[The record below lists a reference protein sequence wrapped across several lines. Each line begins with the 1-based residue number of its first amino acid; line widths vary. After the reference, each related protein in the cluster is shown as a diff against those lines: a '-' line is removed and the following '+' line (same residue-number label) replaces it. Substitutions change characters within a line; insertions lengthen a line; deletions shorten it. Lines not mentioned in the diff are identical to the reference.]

1 MAIFS
6 LSYLDDPGLVFLQ
19 FCTHADLRNLADI
32 LMTEKGS
39 RRSTEQLSD
48 EPTFFASRDDLTKV
62 WHLIA
67 AELQR
72 FGADSVVTF
81 FRGGKG
87 VVYREILTDV
97 CGYLKIEI
105 RDGEEFSAIESRVLL
120 KALEKSLEKM
130 TEEERAEFV
139 KSAAGMFANG
149 QFNPA
154 AATPAAILAALQA
167 AFAMGGFAAFQI
179 AAIVANA
186 VSKFILGRGLA
197 FAANAGLMR
206 VLGLVAGPFGFALSG
221 ILSVP
226 MISGA
231 AYRVTVPAVIY
242 VAYLRQKHINRD
254 LL

>member
-1 MAIFS
+1 MFS
-6 LSYLDDPGLVFLQ
+6 LSYRDDPGLAFLQ
-19 FCTHADLRNLADI
+19 FCSHADLRDLADI
-32 LMTEKGS
+32 LTTDKGS
-39 RRSTEQLSD
+39 RRHTEQLSA
-48 EPTFFASRDDLTKV
+48 EPTFFDNRDDLTKV

-72 FGADSVVTF
+72 FGGNTVVSLL

-87 VVYREILTDV
+87 VLYREILADV
-97 CGYLKIEI
+97 CGHLKTEI
-105 RDGEEFSAIESRVLL
+105 RDGEDFSPIESRVLL
-120 KALEKSLEKM
+120 KVLEKSLEKM
-130 TEEERAEFV
+130 TEEERAKFV

-167 AFAMGGFAAFQI
+167 AFAMGGFAAYQI
-179 AAIVANA
+179 ALIAANA

-197 FAANAGLMR
+197 FAANTGLMR
-206 VLGLVAGPFGFALSG
+206 VLGLVAGPPGWAISG

-226 MISGA
+226 MFSGP

-242 VAYLRQKHINRD
+242 VAYLRQKYINRD
-254 LL
+254 QL

>member
-1 MAIFS
+1 MFS
-6 LSYLDDPGLVFLQ
+6 LSYRDDPGLAYLQ
-19 FCTHADLRNLADI
+19 FCSHADLRNLADI
-32 LMTEKGS
+32 LMTDKGS
-39 RRSTEQLSD
+39 RRTTEQLSD

-62 WHLIA
+62 WQIIA

-72 FGADSVVTF
+72 FGADTVISAL

-87 VVYREILTDV
+87 VLYREILTDV
-97 CGYLKIEI
+97 CRHLKIEI
-105 RDGEEFSAIESRVLL
+105 RDGEEFSTIESRVLL
-120 KALEKSLEKM
+120 KVLEKSLEKM

-179 AAIVANA
+179 AAIAANA